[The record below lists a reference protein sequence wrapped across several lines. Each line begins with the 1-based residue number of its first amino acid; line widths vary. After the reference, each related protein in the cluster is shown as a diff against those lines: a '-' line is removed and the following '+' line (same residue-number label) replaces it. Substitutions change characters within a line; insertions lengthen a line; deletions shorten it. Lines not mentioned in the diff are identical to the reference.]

1 MRALFI
7 QQDHLSPPGPV
18 GDRFRHHGYE
28 VVEFAVVPAE
38 SFDQPNIS
46 VDFPDPLDFDV
57 IVPMGAPW
65 AVYDDAVIGAWL
77 GQELA
82 VLKRAH
88 DAGVPVLGICFG
100 GQALAAALGGEV
112 TRAPEQEVGWY
123 TIDSDD
129 PDLISTGPWF
139 QWHGD
144 QFTSPPGAREFA
156 STAVGPQAFTIG
168 RSLGVQFHPEIT
180 PDQLISW
187 IDNGGASYLRSVG
200 IDIEEFVATARGHA
214 DAAALRTHAL
224 VDAFLARVVTATP
237 PAPGDALSST

>member
-46 VDFPDPLDFDV
+46 VDLPDPLDFDV

-65 AVYDDAVIGAWL
+65 AVYDDAVIGAWI

-82 VLKRAH
+82 LLTRAH
-88 DAGVPVLGICFG
+88 DAG
-100 GQALAAALGGEV
+100 
-112 TRAPEQEVGWY
+112 APEQEVGWY